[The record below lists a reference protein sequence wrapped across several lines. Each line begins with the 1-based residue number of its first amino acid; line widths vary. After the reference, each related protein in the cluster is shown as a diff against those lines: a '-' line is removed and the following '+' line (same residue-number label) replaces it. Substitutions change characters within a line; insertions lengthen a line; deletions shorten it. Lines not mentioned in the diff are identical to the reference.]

1 MRGMDFAR
9 DFILMKVHKE
19 PSLKMRFM
27 SLRARLFA
35 GAVICLA
42 IFLIVF
48 SRGQDVRAN
57 IKSSSLDEWL
67 PASILDHG
75 QSPQEQHVLLR
86 AGDTSQTVL
95 AKLGFSAS
103 EAARITHAC
112 ERVYSLRWLR
122 AGNEWIKRTE
132 ANGIQV
138 FYQIDAD
145 RQLHLSSTPDG
156 WLATLEPRQA
166 SSRIISLEGSIE
178 GSLFTSAAQIGLD
191 DRTTMKL
198 VNIFSWDIDF
208 SRDLRN
214 GDRFRVLLDERFDH
228 GGKLLDRNVLA
239 AEFVSQGMVY
249 RAVRFTLPSGKTDYF
264 TPEGTSLRKA
274 YLRSPVKYSRISSRF
289 SMRRKHPVLGY
300 TRAHKGVDYAAPSG
314 TPVHT
319 IGDGR
324 VVYKGWKGGYGR
336 YVRVRHTNSIHST
349 VYAHLRRYARAIRK
363 GTRVKQG
370 QVIGY
375 VGMSGLATGPHLHF
389 EFHIRGRAI
398 NPLAVR
404 SPAAHPVPDG
414 DKGRFKEVSSR
425 LLVRLMHST
434 SLVVWS

>member
-1 MRGMDFAR
+1 MD
-9 DFILMKVHKE
+9 VQ
-19 PSLKMRFM
+19 LKSSRNMLFK
-27 SLRARLFA
+27 SWRARLIVSTA
-35 GAVICLA
+35 ICLS
-42 IFLIVF
+42 ISFVF
-48 SRGQDVRAN
+48 FGSGQNVRAD
-57 IKSSSLDEWL
+57 IRSSSLDEWL
-67 PASILDHG
+67 PVSILDRG

-95 AKLGFSAS
+95 AKLGFSTS
-103 EAARITHAC
+103 EAARIIHAC
-112 ERVYSLRWLR
+112 EQVYSLRWLR

-132 ANGIQV
+132 VNGIQV
-138 FYQIDAD
+138 FYQIDTD

-166 SSRIISLEGSIE
+166 SSRILSLEGSIE
-178 GSLFTSAAQIGLD
+178 GSLFTSAAQVGLD
-191 DRTTMKL
+191 DHTTMRL

-214 GDRFRVLLDERFDH
+214 GDRFRVLLDESFDH
-228 GGKLLDRNVLA
+228 RGKLLERNILA
-239 AEFVSQGMVY
+239 AEFISQGTVY

-264 TPEGTSLRKA
+264 TPEGSSLRKA

-289 SMRRKHPVLGY
+289 SMRRKHPILGY

-389 EFHIRGRAI
+389 EFHIRGRAV

-404 SPAAHPVPDG
+404 SPAAHPVPDD

-434 SLVVWS
+434 SLVAWS